1 MKTFTVSVKPK
12 LKNNSYVVSDNIKV
26 GEKIVVKGAAEGGSK
41 GYKYAF
47 YYKKEK
53 SWEWLPMVD
62 EFTTKSAAIKPK
74 SAVTYDIKAVAVDSE
89 GRKNEKYFKVNVN
102 K

>member
-1 MKTFTVSVKPK
+1 
-12 LKNNSYVVSDNIKV
+12 
-26 GEKIVVKGAAEGGSK
+26 
-41 GYKYAF
+41 
-47 YYKKEK
+47 
-53 SWEWLPMVD
+53 MVD